1 LNFEISRFGQGPPAG
16 ARNFTI
22 NVASGGFTQSPDAVK
37 DFFAPAQFV
46 EMTDDEKLS
55 RPSFE
60 SMDAGL
66 TIGSNRIDFTT
77 KSDDWLE
84 VEAIKF
90 ETKIMD
96 QESNVTTPADPTD
109 STGKRI
115 FYELTSDLLFRQA
128 RFGAAAKS
136 ETRRTGEAKYRTS
149 RRKYNLAK
157 PGWTMV
163 AVEDLAVQPAIT
175 ANKAATYSELEQEL
189 SELKQKNP
197 AKAAGLKILRP
208 SDLAR
213 N

>member
-1 LNFEISRFGQGPPAG
+1 
-16 ARNFTI
+16 
-22 NVASGGFTQSPDAVK
+22 
-37 DFFAPAQFV
+37 
-46 EMTDDEKLS
+46 MT
-55 RPSFE
+55 
-60 SMDAGL
+60 G
-66 TIGSNRIDFTT
+66 
-77 KSDDWLE
+77 
-84 VEAIKF
+84 
-90 ETKIMD
+90 
-96 QESNVTTPADPTD
+96 
-109 STGKRI
+109 
-115 FYELTSDLLFRQA
+115 DLLFRQA

-136 ETRRTGEAKYRTS
+136 ETRRAGEAKYRTS

-163 AVEDLAVQPAIT
+163 AVEDLAVQPAIA